1 MWIVSWRQLLIINGK
16 ITKTTNENGTVSL
29 SYYVLWNTYKCS
41 IPYQKS
47 ELVHLR
53 DPKHFPSINQPE
65 QTNSQY
71 ESVKTARKDE
81 LKLALINHS
90 DSLLLLRQQDT
101 FYKNIVSISELGV
114 KKQAEAKILSRR
126 KQNCVVFPA
135 KQLWHNPVSPD
146 KDMDK
151 LVEGFDKTICLSA
164 VVYKR
169 YETDKAPTYS
179 DYTICSPLNFAAIQP
194 VY

>member
-1 MWIVSWRQLLIINGK
+1 VTSVINGKKKLGNVTK
-16 ITKTTNENGTVSL
+16 ITKTTNEHGTVSL

-53 DPKHFPSINQPE
+53 DPKHFPSIDQPE

-81 LKLALINHS
+81 LKLALIKHS

-114 KKQAEAKILSRR
+114 KKQAETKILSQR
-126 KQNCVVFPA
+126 KQNNVLCPD
-135 KQLWHNPVSPD
+135 KLWHNPVSPD
-146 KDMDK
+146 KDINK
-151 LVEGFDKTICLSA
+151 LVEEFDKTVCVSS

-169 YETDKAPTYS
+169 YETDKAPIYS
-179 DYTICSPLNFAAIQP
+179 DFRICSPLKICMNN
-194 VY
+194 